1 MVAAIVES
9 ILSRVAILMGKGLH
23 FEGHHLRDR
32 YFGGMSLWRMP
43 FWEWPSFHCTQ
54 PGAVP
59 QPAFPCRLA
68 GAHKALL
75 SVLWDENPLFM
86 PRERPSPTAG
96 WEGAM
101 GTARHEGG
109 ASAMSVNPSLSHSL
123 PHAGLQCLV
132 RPWDTVGAEIRPGP
146 AVPNC
151 SLLAVPCST
160 ASLTSS
166 CSGCNLS
173 WPSVSGPSWMRSL

>member
-23 FEGHHLRDR
+23 SEDHHLRDC

-132 RPWDTVGAEIRPGP
+132 RPWDTVGGRDPPRPCCAKLFP
-146 AVPNC
+146 ACCPLQH
-151 SLLAVPCST
+151 S
-160 ASLTSS
+160 
-166 CSGCNLS
+166 SGCNLS
-173 WPSVSGPSWMRSL
+173 RPSVSGPSWMRSL